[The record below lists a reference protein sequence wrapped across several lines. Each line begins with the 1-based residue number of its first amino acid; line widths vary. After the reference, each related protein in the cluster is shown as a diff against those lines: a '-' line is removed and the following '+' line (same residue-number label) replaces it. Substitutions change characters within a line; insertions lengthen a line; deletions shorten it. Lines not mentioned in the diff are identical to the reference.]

1 MKGALV
7 YLQLCLLWNRQRV
20 WFRRLRKPK
29 YLLGTLAGGA
39 YCFFFFLGPMLGMGI
54 RGNRIPVTPLVADFR
69 PLVEMLGAVL
79 LAGVVLLVWL
89 VPSRRVALDFS
100 EAEIAFLFPAPL
112 ERRTLIHYR
121 ILRSQIPIF
130 FSSLLMMVFTGRFAS
145 TGHWWWHWVGW
156 WLLVTALELH
166 RLGAA
171 FTTTRLLD
179 SGLTTTRRRLAVLG
193 TAVVLAGLFA
203 GWVSLSVP
211 VPTLDM
217 LGHFTSVRD
226 YLQQVAASGP
236 AVWLLLPFRLLV
248 RPMLAADGVAFTLA
262 LLPALALVA
271 ALYAWVVRSDAS
283 FEEASIELAHR
294 KVKMLAAI
302 RSGNWHL
309 ARGRQKQIRAP
320 FRLGA
325 RGPRAVALLWKNL
338 IAAGAIFTPRLWL
351 GAGGALV
358 VMAVVFTTMM
368 PGALAPKIMGGM
380 LMGLT
385 PMLLVMGPQ
394 MMVMDLRQD
403 LAVVDVLKTLPLPG
417 RQVVLGEVLA
427 PLTILTVAQWLLI
440 ALAVVL
446 FNPENANVSSVPL
459 ALRLA
464 VGLAAAMVAPGA
476 NLVSLLL
483 INGAVLL
490 FPAWVKTAGLGRS
503 QGFEAIGQQM
513 VMMVG
518 QLLALAVAL
527 LIPAGLFAL
536 VYFAGRSWLPLLV
549 VLPLAALAA
558 LAALLAESYAG
569 LLMLGD
575 LFERMDVS
583 DEPAA

>member
-1 MKGALV
+1 VKGALV

-29 YLLGTLAGGA
+29 YLIGALAGGA
-39 YCFFFFLGPMLGMGI
+39 YFFFFFLGPLLGMGI
-54 RGNRIPVTPLVADFR
+54 RGNRIPTTPLGADFR
-69 PLVEMLGAVL
+69 PLVEMLGSLL
-79 LAGVVLLVWL
+79 LAGVVLLVWV

-121 ILRSQIPIF
+121 ILRSQVPIF
-130 FSSLLMMVFTGRFAS
+130 FSSLLMMVFTGRFAGA
-145 TGHWWWHWVGW
+145 GHWWWHWVGW

-179 SGLTTTRRRLAVLG
+179 AGLTTARRRLAVLG
-193 TAVVLAGLFA
+193 VAVALAGLFA

-211 VPTLDM
+211 PPTLDL
-217 LGHFTSVRD
+217 LGHFTSLRD
-226 YLQQVAASGP
+226 YLKQVAASGP

-248 RPMLAADGVAFTLA
+248 RPMLAANGGAFALA

-283 FEEASIELAHR
+283 FEEASIELAQR
-294 KVKMLAAI
+294 KAKMVAAI
-302 RSGNWHL
+302 RSGNWQM
-309 ARGRQKQIRAP
+309 ARGVRKPVRAP

-325 RGPRAVALLWKNL
+325 CGPRAVALLWKNL

-358 VMAVVFTTMM
+358 VMAVVFTTAMHDSV
-368 PGALAPKIMGGM
+368 APKIMGGM

-385 PMLLVMGPQ
+385 PVLLVLGPQ

-403 LAVVDVLKTLPLPG
+403 MAVVDVLKTLPLPG
-417 RQVVLGEVLA
+417 RQIVLGEVLA
-427 PLTILTVAQWLLI
+427 PLTILTAAQWLLI

-446 FNPENANVSSVPL
+446 VNPENASGSSLPL

-464 VGLAAAMVAPGA
+464 VGLAAAMMAPGA

-490 FPAWVKTAGLGRS
+490 FPAWVKTAGLGRA
-503 QGFEAIGQQM
+503 QGFEAMGQGM
-513 VMMVG
+513 VMMMG

-549 VLPLAALAA
+549 VLPLAAVVA
-558 LAALLAESYAG
+558 LAVLLAESYAG
-569 LLMLGD
+569 LWMLGD

>member
-7 YLQLCLLWNRQRV
+7 YLQLWLLWNRQRA

-39 YCFFFFLGPMLGMGI
+39 YFFFFFVGPMLGVGI
-54 RGNRIPVTPLVADFR
+54 RGNRMPATPLGADFR
-69 PLVEMLGAVL
+69 PLVEMLGAL
-79 LAGVVLLVWL
+79 MLAGVVLLVWV

-112 ERRTLIHYR
+112 ARRTLIHYR
-121 ILRSQIPIF
+121 ILRSQIPIL

-145 TGHWWWHWVGW
+145 GGHWRWHWVRW

-179 SGLTTTRRRLAVLG
+179 AGLTRTRRRLAVRG
-193 TAVVLAGLFA
+193 VAVVLAGLFA

-211 VPTLDM
+211 VPTLET
-217 LGHFTSVRD
+217 LGSFTLVRD

-248 RPMLAADGVAFTLA
+248 RPMLAANGVGFGLA
-262 LLPALALVA
+262 LLPAMAVVA

-283 FEEASIELAHR
+283 FEEASIELAQR
-294 KVKMLAAI
+294 KAKMVAAI

-309 ARGRQKQIRAP
+309 TRGGPKRVRAP
-320 FRLGA
+320 FELGA

-351 GAGGALV
+351 GAGVALV
-358 VMAVVFTTMM
+358 VMAVVFTTTM
-368 PGALAPKIMGGM
+368 PDAAAPKIMGGM

-385 PMLLVMGPQ
+385 PVLLLLGPQ

-403 LAVVDVLKTLPLPG
+403 LAVMDVL
-417 RQVVLGEVLA
+417 
-427 PLTILTVAQWLLI
+427 
-440 ALAVVL
+440 
-446 FNPENANVSSVPL
+446 
-459 ALRLA
+459 
-464 VGLAAAMVAPGA
+464 
-476 NLVSLLL
+476 
-483 INGAVLL
+483 
-490 FPAWVKTAGLGRS
+490 
-503 QGFEAIGQQM
+503 
-513 VMMVG
+513 
-518 QLLALAVAL
+518 
-527 LIPAGLFAL
+527 
-536 VYFAGRSWLPLLV
+536 
-549 VLPLAALAA
+549 
-558 LAALLAESYAG
+558 
-569 LLMLGD
+569 
-575 LFERMDVS
+575 
-583 DEPAA
+583 

>member
-1 MKGALV
+1 VKGALV

-417 RQVVLGEVLA
+417 RKVVLGEVLA